1 MHILERTP
9 RPRVRVWC
17 RAVGLRVFVY
27 FVRIHTR
34 PTVPRDRSAAALGD
48 DGEGPE
54 ILFTSEVNMVG
65 KGLIP
70 LAHSLTPPTQSL
82 PTYGKRGQC

>member
-1 MHILERTP
+1 M
-9 RPRVRVWC
+9 RVWC

-34 PTVPRDRSAAALGD
+34 PTVPRGRSAASLGD

-54 ILFTSEVNMVG
+54 ILFTSEVNSKG
-65 KGLIP
+65 KGLMMIRS
-70 LAHSLTPPTQSL
+70 LAPRPYSRNGPT
-82 PTYGKRGQC
+82 